1 MDFRHSAEVMERENL
16 FIPSGFDTLN
26 LISELVKGQMLIGPS
41 GEPLL
46 FEDVITVPQA
56 NNMAHGSRVLGRL

>member
-1 MDFRHSAEVMERENL
+1 MDFRHSAEVIERENL

-26 LISELVKGQMLIGPS
+26 LIQELVKGQMLIGPS

-46 FEDVITVPQA
+46 FEDVITIPQT

>member
-1 MDFRHSAEVMERENL
+1 MDFRHSAEVIERENL

-26 LISELVKGQMLIGPS
+26 LIQELVKGQMLIGPS

-46 FEDVITVPQA
+46 FEDVITIPQA

>member
-56 NNMAHGSRVLGRL
+56 NNMAHGNRVLGRL